1 LLINNERGCDLK
13 QLGIWIVDVFYFCLD
28 FLLLLFLDWF
38 GLSTVFEL
46 PPALA
51 GEENEYHFVGFSQ
64 NYVLS

>member
-1 LLINNERGCDLK
+1 
-13 QLGIWIVDVFYFCLD
+13 
-28 FLLLLFLDWF
+28 LLLFLDWF
-38 GLSTVFEL
+38 ELSTVFEW